1 MVTIIID
8 VACSSGR
15 ARHFRGIVGFCT
27 FISGHLSGM
36 QLVHLIATNWRMRIA
51 DVFFCTFV
59 IESSLICFNVNVD
72 KVVAINIFKY
82 LLKTYLLLLQ
92 KPLAVLLKIYRS

>member
-8 VACSSGR
+8 GACSMAR
-15 ARHFRGIVGFCT
+15 ERHFRGIVGFCT

-36 QLVHLIATNWRMRIA
+36 QLVRLIATNWRMRIA
-51 DVFFCTFV
+51 GMYFFFTFV

-72 KVVAINIFKY
+72 KVLVINIFKY
-82 LLKTYLLLLQ
+82 LLIYFYFEKAFRILFL
-92 KPLAVLLKIYRS
+92 IYRS